1 MSAGAPADAARISER
16 LTDVL
21 TEFQTCG
28 KASSSASYLFLH
40 IRVSVYCCIYIA
52 HPSEDAVVPPVVTKH
67 RRRKDGNVP
76 PLHFDKV
83 ISHD

>member
-21 TEFQTCG
+21 TAFQTCG

-40 IRVSVYCCIYIA
+40 IRIYVYCCIYIA
-52 HPSEDAVVPPVVTKH
+52 HPSEDTVVPPVVTKH
-67 RRRKDGNVP
+67 RRKDGNVP